1 MERAKHTCMHV
12 LLNQCTSRPL
22 LLLRCCSMCNNAVLV
37 LTSAIPSLLLWSFVL
52 CASNS
57 LSLSLSLSLSFFP
70 FVRFRH
76 LVTLRACRRQ
86 LLSALLALF
95 LLAVSLVGAAV
106 AVVCGTTSHQHLK
119 AENRPVI
126 FSPCTQA
133 CQHQQFFLPRWAANN
148 QRTAYVMSWLTS
160 NAHSHSD
167 AQHTHTDEQSTR
179 TKART
184 P

>member
-1 MERAKHTCMHV
+1 MWHVKERKITMRSLLDDANLRSIDTYLARRRLRWIGHGHV
-12 LLNQCTSRPL
+12 RRMDWDRTPRKLLSSWCYQARPL
-22 LLLRCCSMCNNAVLV
+22 GRPCLRWAES
-37 LTSAIPSLLLWSFVL
+37 IEED
-52 CASNS
+52 
-57 LSLSLSLSLSFFP
+57 
-70 FVRFRH
+70 
-76 LVTLRACRRQ
+76 LR
-86 LLSALLALF
+86 LARLHI
-95 LLAVSLVGAAV
+95 
-106 AVVCGTTSHQHLK
+106 TKWHLK